1 MLIQRSIHPDSFVA
15 RFAFRPL
22 GSDFCNNIGTQK
34 TVTPPLPEVCL
45 LRCCRGNIVP
55 AMFAISSMD
64 LKRAMATNVRRARH
78 ERKLT
83 QEELADR
90 AGLSA
95 RYLGSIERAAVSA
108 SVTVLGRLAQALRI
122 DACDLIRSPQRR

>member
-1 MLIQRSIHPDSFVA
+1 
-15 RFAFRPL
+15 
-22 GSDFCNNIGTQK
+22 
-34 TVTPPLPEVCL
+34 
-45 LRCCRGNIVP
+45 
-55 AMFAISSMD
+55 MFAISSMD

-122 DACDLIRSPQRR
+122 DACDLIRSPQRW